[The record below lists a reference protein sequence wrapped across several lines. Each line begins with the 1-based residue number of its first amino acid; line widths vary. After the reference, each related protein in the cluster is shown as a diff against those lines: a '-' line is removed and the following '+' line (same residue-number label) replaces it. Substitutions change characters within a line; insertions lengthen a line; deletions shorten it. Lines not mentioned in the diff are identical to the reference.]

1 MSETTGTSRTF
12 AHGLTLA
19 TLSSND
25 RPPHIGRP
33 HPGTSRFEDA
43 AADDN
48 DDPAASADRKAER
61 EEEDEERSRLP
72 PAASAEAKGLPAA
85 ARRAARPSRSAVARV
100 ALIAGGR
107 PDPQGPEEAS

>member
-1 MSETTGTSRTF
+1 MVSPRSLPG
-12 AHGLTLA
+12 
-19 TLSSND
+19 
-25 RPPHIGRP
+25 
-33 HPGTSRFEDA
+33 HPTPAAEAPERWA